1 MNRESARR
9 RTHRNTSEP
18 LVQVYSAGRVGPVS
32 SSMPI
37 GMLDPRTTTSGQTAQ
52 RALAAASS
60 LASPPRVVSQQAVRD
75 PRSISQGPSR
85 AARSLAASV
94 SSSRSAPT
102 DHGLIME
109 REPLRLAPGEP
120 LWVFGYG
127 SIVWKVGFDFDERVI
142 CSARGYRR
150 RFYQGSTDHRG
161 TPEFPGRTVTLEPCD
176 ADVNPPCW
184 GRLPR
189 ASRASGRGA
198 RDTRGEGETV
208 RQTDQAGPYDDNGDV
223 VVRDAV
229 TYIATGASENLN
241 WLGEASIEEVAETIA
256 TAVGPS
262 GANSEYLLNLAD
274 AIGAASEFTT
284 RTWTSLSGG

>member
-1 MNRESARR
+1 
-9 RTHRNTSEP
+9 
-18 LVQVYSAGRVGPVS
+18 
-32 SSMPI
+32 
-37 GMLDPRTTTSGQTAQ
+37 
-52 RALAAASS
+52 
-60 LASPPRVVSQQAVRD
+60 
-75 PRSISQGPSR
+75 
-85 AARSLAASV
+85 
-94 SSSRSAPT
+94 
-102 DHGLIME
+102 ME

-142 CSARGYRR
+142 CAARGYRR

-161 TPEFPGRTVTLEPCD
+161 TPEVPGRTVTLEPCD

-184 GRLPR
+184 GAAYRVPPERAEEVLEVLEVREKQYDKRIRL
-189 ASRASGRGA
+189 
-198 RDTRGEGETV
+198 DL
-208 RQTDQAGPYDDNGDV
+208 YDDNGDV

-274 AIGAASEFTT
+274 AMRGIGVHDPHLDELERRVREIKEN
-284 RTWTSLSGG
+284 RTGE